1 MKEAHDE
8 MLKEILDQSSYE
20 NVDELIDAAN
30 AGEAGYSD
38 DEAWISH
45 LSYDTIAWKIIS
57 VEVPDVKTI
66 KSEK

>member
-45 LSYDTIAWKIIS
+45 PSCDTIVWKIIS
-57 VEVPDVKTI
+57 VKDSRCKDH
-66 KSEK
+66 KK